1 MRMAP
6 DDDMWRVVLY
16 QLCLVLQKY
25 ALVWLD
31 CKDLTSGS
39 INLILVSC
47 DSSKLPR
54 HGGRKF
60 ETRSSDI

>member
-6 DDDMWRVVLY
+6 SDMWRVVLY
-16 QLCLVLQKY
+16 QLFLFLQKY
-25 ALVWLD
+25 ALQFGWTES
-31 CKDLTSGS
+31 TSGS

-47 DSSKLPR
+47 DSSKLPQ
-54 HGGRKF
+54 HVGRKF

>member
-6 DDDMWRVVLY
+6 GDMWRVVLY
-16 QLCLVLQKY
+16 QLFLVFQKY
-25 ALVWLD
+25 ALQCGWSER
-31 CKDLTSGS
+31 TSGR

-47 DSSKLPR
+47 DSSKLPQ